1 MSYDLTV
8 HRELLEDI
16 AGGGLWEAE
25 YCDPGLVEFF
35 IDFDRLAVGVK
46 RVYLG
51 RRRWGKAMVLGLS
64 WRDCLKRNLSIETEK
79 FEL

>member
-16 AGGGLWEAE
+16 AGGGLREAE

-35 IDFDRLAVGVK
+35 VDFDRLAVGVE

-51 RRRWGKAMVLGLS
+51 RGRWRKAMVLGLS
-64 WRDCLKRNLSIETEK
+64 WRDC
-79 FEL
+79 